1 MVLYLCVCVKS
12 HVSKM
17 CCLFTSIGFS
27 ISSEQT
33 SVATMFEEKKISLN
47 FLCCNNLICNLEYY
61 SFVLPLRLWY
71 YVSSDLEYV
80 VFQVL

>member
-27 ISSEQT
+27 ISNEQT
-33 SVATMFEEKKISLN
+33 SVATMFEEKKNQFEFS
-47 FLCCNNLICNLEYY
+47 
-61 SFVLPLRLWY
+61 VL
-71 YVSSDLEYV
+71 
-80 VFQVL
+80 